1 MPIQVLGL
9 DLSLTSTGYCHNGE
23 AGFIS
28 TNDTGPVR
36 LRKIAREIENI
47 IVSNQI
53 NIVAIEGY
61 SFASRHSHAHSI
73 GELGGVVKVSLLNF
87 DIPYIE
93 IPPTCRAKFA
103 TEKGNAGKAE
113 VISSISAITGIVWK
127 GGHADDLCDA
137 WVLEEMVLTKIG
149 RGKHTWSSISV
160 SAFDKIDWS
169 PLERI
174 SDESNDTN

>member
-1 MPIQVLGL
+1 MSIRVLGL
-9 DLSLTSTGYCHNGE
+9 DLSLTSTGYCHNGD

-28 TNDTGPVR
+28 TSDVGPVR
-36 LRKIAREIENI
+36 LRKIAREVENI
-47 IVSNQI
+47 VIGNQI

-87 DIPYIE
+87 DIPFIE

-103 TEKGNAGKAE
+103 TGKGNAGKAE

-149 RGKHTWSSISV
+149 QGKYVWPPISLSS
-160 SAFDKIDWS
+160 FDKIDWA

-174 SDESNDTN
+174 LNEQNNTY